1 MASSPGARLKTKRR
15 RSGVLEIG
23 DMLEERYRILSEL
36 GRGEMGIVYKGL
48 DPALDRRVAIKLVA
62 PTHASTR
69 SIRDRF
75 MTEAR
80 AMARVSHPN
89 VVAIHALGEHH
100 GTPYFVMELVEGSD
114 LETWLHEQDRL
125 PLSIPQ
131 AVSILSEIGAGVEAI
146 HEAGAT
152 HGDLKPSNV
161 LVDPKGRMV
170 VTDLGLARLL
180 DSEVRKTLELAG
192 TPAYMAPEILAMEKV
207 PPKLA
212 KRVDVYSLGVIAFEL
227 LTGRPPFDADGLVQL
242 LNMHA
247 TMPPTPPSSLRP
259 ELGPIGDEV
268 LIGALA
274 KDPRLRTGSAKEL
287 VEGLER
293 MADAAAAGLARLHV
307 AIVDDDPDFVTF
319 ARLALEGAFPSAKID
334 VYPSGEAAIA
344 GVTASPP
351 AVALVDLQLPDVNG
365 LEVVA
370 TLRAECPRFPIA
382 VVTGVG
388 GAKDWGVLSSL
399 GADAFLPKPV
409 DRDELVRS
417 VRRLLGRSSL
427 PPPPR

>member
-1 MASSPGARLKTKRR
+1 
-15 RSGVLEIG
+15 
-23 DMLEERYRILSEL
+23 
-36 GRGEMGIVYKGL
+36 
-48 DPALDRRVAIKLVA
+48 
-62 PTHASTR
+62 
-69 SIRDRF
+69 
-75 MTEAR
+75 
-80 AMARVSHPN
+80 
-89 VVAIHALGEHH
+89 
-100 GTPYFVMELVEGSD
+100 
-114 LETWLHEQDRL
+114 
-125 PLSIPQ
+125 
-131 AVSILSEIGAGVEAI
+131 
-146 HEAGAT
+146 
-152 HGDLKPSNV
+152 
-161 LVDPKGRMV
+161 
-170 VTDLGLARLL
+170 
-180 DSEVRKTLELAG
+180 
-192 TPAYMAPEILAMEKV
+192 
-207 PPKLA
+207 
-212 KRVDVYSLGVIAFEL
+212 
-227 LTGRPPFDADGLVQL
+227 
-242 LNMHA
+242 
-247 TMPPTPPSSLRP
+247 MPPTPPSSLRP

-293 MADAAAAGLARLHV
+293 MADAAAAGLAQLHV

-370 TLRAECPRFPIA
+370 TLRAECPHFPIA